1 MAPRVAVEA
10 GQSPAASR
18 AGTGPWP
25 DRPALHRLVRLL
37 APRLPRPVRVRL
49 ARAVA
54 RAVALRCPAQWA
66 AVRANLARIHPG
78 ADPRWLKARVPRV
91 FENFGVC
98 LADQAALPGEASP
111 RLWRHVAGA
120 EDQHVARA
128 LLAEGRG
135 LVCVTAH
142 LGNWALAGRV
152 LAPLGCRVHLVMAP
166 ERDPRVG
173 AVLDGTGSAAVRVV
187 RRDFPLVG
195 LGLVAA
201 LRRGEVVACQLDRP
215 TGGRGDVRLPFFGAV
230 AAFPAGPFRL
240 AAAAGVAVVSAYCL
254 LDGGDRYRLLV
265 DEPLEV
271 ARGRE
276 EAALRRAIGILERR
290 VAAHSD
296 QWFTFFHVWESAA

>member
-1 MAPRVAVEA
+1 M
-10 GQSPAASR
+10 
-18 AGTGPWP
+18 
-25 DRPALHRLVRLL
+25 
-37 APRLPRPVRVRL
+37 RL

-54 RAVALRCPAQWA
+54 RAVALRCPAQRA

-78 ADPRWLKARVPRV
+78 AAPGWLEARVRRV

-98 LADQAALPGEASP
+98 LADQAALPGEPSP

-120 EDQHVARA
+120 EEQRVARA
-128 LLAEGRG
+128 LLAAGRG

-152 LAPLGCRVHLVMAP
+152 LAPLGRRVHLVMAP

-173 AVLDGTGSAAVRVV
+173 AVLDRSGSAAVRVV
-187 RRDFPLVG
+187 RRHVPLVG

-215 TGGRGDVRLPFFGAV
+215 TGGRGDVPLPFFGAAV
-230 AAFPAGPFRL
+230 AFPAGPFRL
-240 AAAAGVAVVSAYCL
+240 AAAAGVPVVSAYCL
-254 LDGGDRYRLLV
+254 LDAADRYRLLV
-265 DEPLEV
+265 DDPLEV

-276 EAALRRAIGILERR
+276 EVALQQAIGILERR
-290 VAAHSD
+290 VADHSD
-296 QWFTFFHVWESAA
+296 QWFNFSHVWEPAA